1 MSQLCKKISITLV
14 VFENRVET
22 NANMKINFH
31 VWTFTEQV
39 HKQRKKA
46 SSDFSLSWQKNTK
59 SPSCPQ
65 VKQFFSETSVLMCS
79 RVILHHHAWSLVSDD
94 LFWSLKAVLL
104 KEAKRL
110 YFFVTMEFF
119 VSITFATEL
128 VHRSK
133 KNEASTH
140 CCFEKQTLKWQWRE
154 DKIICGKANSY
165 FRRLS
170 GPFRKNEEISKVV
183 YFFSFGLK
191 LKMKLV
197 ETVSVTIG
205 VKFRQTSYA
214 SKTN

>member
-1 MSQLCKKISITLV
+1 MDVHWTSTQATKEIQFRFFLELTKKIPSLHLAHKWNSFFLKHQFWCVHEWSCTSRMIFGKRWPFLV
-14 VFENRVET
+14 TRSSTFEGSQKALLFCHNGIFRVYHICNGT
-22 NANMKINFH
+22 
-31 VWTFTEQV
+31 
-39 HKQRKKA
+39 
-46 SSDFSLSWQKNTK
+46 
-59 SPSCPQ
+59 CPQ
-65 VKQFFSETSVLMCS
+65 
-79 RVILHHHAWSLVSDD
+79 
-94 LFWSLKAVLL
+94 
-104 KEAKRL
+104 EAK
-110 YFFVTMEFF
+110 
-119 VSITFATEL
+119 
-128 VHRSK
+128 K
-133 KNEASTH
+133 KLRRQLIVA
-140 CCFEKQTLKWQWRE
+140 FEKQTLKWQWKE

>member
-1 MSQLCKKISITLV
+1 
-14 VFENRVET
+14 
-22 NANMKINFH
+22 MKINFH

-46 SSDFSLSWQKNTK
+46 SSDFSLSWQKKNTK

-79 RVILHHHAWSLVSDD
+79 ETSVSHMVFGKRGPFLVTTS
-94 LFWSLKAVLL
+94 S
-104 KEAKRL
+104 
-110 YFFVTMEFF
+110 
-119 VSITFATEL
+119 TFEG
-128 VHRSK
+128 SK
-133 KNEASTH
+133 KALLFCHNRIFRVYHICNETCPHKQKKMRRQLNVA
-140 CCFEKQTLKWQWRE
+140 FEKQTLKWQWKE

-170 GPFRKNEEISKVV
+170 GRFRKNEEISKVV

>member
-1 MSQLCKKISITLV
+1 MDVHWTSTQATKKSQFRFFLELTK
-14 VFENRVET
+14 
-22 NANMKINFH
+22 
-31 VWTFTEQV
+31 
-39 HKQRKKA
+39 
-46 SSDFSLSWQKNTK
+46 KNTN

-79 RVILHHHAWSLVSDD
+79 ETSVSHKRGPFLV
-94 LFWSLKAVLL
+94 
-104 KEAKRL
+104 
-110 YFFVTMEFF
+110 
-119 VSITFATEL
+119 TFEG
-128 VHRSK
+128 SK
-133 KNEASTH
+133 KALLFCHNRIFRVYHICNETCPQKKKKMRRQLIVA
-140 CCFEKQTLKWQWRE
+140 FEKQTLKLQWKE
-154 DKIICGKANSY
+154 DKIIRGKANSY

-170 GPFRKNEEISKVV
+170 GRFRKNEEISKVV

>member
-1 MSQLCKKISITLV
+1 MFGRSLNMYTSNERKPVQIFPWVDKKKYQVSIFPTS
-14 VFENRVET
+14 ET
-22 NANMKINFH
+22 
-31 VWTFTEQV
+31 V
-39 HKQRKKA
+39 
-46 SSDFSLSWQKNTK
+46 
-59 SPSCPQ
+59 
-65 VKQFFSETSVLMCS
+65 FSETSVLMCS

-94 LFWSLKAVLL
+94 LFWSLKALLL

-110 YFFVTMEFF
+110 YFFCHNGIFSCLSRLQRNSSTGG
-119 VSITFATEL
+119 
-128 VHRSK
+128 K
-133 KNEASTH
+133 KKLKCQLIVA
-140 CCFEKQTLKWQWRE
+140 FEKQTLKWQWKE
-154 DKIICGKANSY
+154 DKIIYGKANSY

>member
-1 MSQLCKKISITLV
+1 MFGRSLNKYTSNERKPVQIFPWVDKK
-14 VFENRVET
+14 N
-22 NANMKINFH
+22 
-31 VWTFTEQV
+31 
-39 HKQRKKA
+39 
-46 SSDFSLSWQKNTK
+46 K

-79 RVILHHHAWSLVSDD
+79 ETSVSHKRGPFLVTTS
-94 LFWSLKAVLL
+94 S
-104 KEAKRL
+104 
-110 YFFVTMEFF
+110 
-119 VSITFATEL
+119 TFEG
-128 VHRSK
+128 SK
-133 KNEASTH
+133 KALLFCHIGIFRVYHICNGTCPQKQKKMRRQLIVA
-140 CCFEKQTLKWQWRE
+140 FEKQTLKWQWKE

-170 GPFRKNEEISKVV
+170 GRFRKNEEISKVV

>member
-1 MSQLCKKISITLV
+1 
-14 VFENRVET
+14 
-22 NANMKINFH
+22 MKINFH

-46 SSDFSLSWQKNTK
+46 SSDFSLSWQKKYQVSILPTSETVFFWSISFDAFTSDLAPSRMIFGKRWPFLVTK
-59 SPSCPQ
+59 SIP
-65 VKQFFSETSVLMCS
+65 FEG
-79 RVILHHHAWSLVSDD
+79 
-94 LFWSLKAVLL
+94 
-104 KEAKRL
+104 
-110 YFFVTMEFF
+110 
-119 VSITFATEL
+119 
-128 VHRSK
+128 SK
-133 KNEASTH
+133 KALLFCHNGIFRFYHIYNGTCPKKKLKRQLIVA
-140 CCFEKQTLKWQWRE
+140 FEKQTLKWQWKE

>member
-1 MSQLCKKISITLV
+1 MFGRSLNKYTSNERKPVQIFPWVDKKIPSLHLAHKWNS
-14 VFENRVET
+14 FFL
-22 NANMKINFH
+22 KHQF
-31 VWTFTEQV
+31 WCV
-39 HKQRKKA
+39 H
-46 SSDFSLSWQKNTK
+46 
-59 SPSCPQ
+59 
-65 VKQFFSETSVLMCS
+65 E
-79 RVILHHHAWSLVSDD
+79 WSLVSDD
-94 LFWSLKAVLL
+94 LFWSLKAFLL

-119 VSITFATEL
+119 VSITDLQRNSST
-128 VHRSK
+128 RSK
-133 KNEASTH
+133 KKKLRRQLIVA
-140 CCFEKQTLKWQWRE
+140 FEKQTLKWQWKE

>member
-1 MSQLCKKISITLV
+1 MFGRSLNKYTSN
-14 VFENRVET
+14 E
-22 NANMKINFH
+22 
-31 VWTFTEQV
+31 
-39 HKQRKKA
+39 RKPVQIFPWVDK
-46 SSDFSLSWQKNTK
+46 KNTK

-65 VKQFFSETSVLMCS
+65 VKQFFSEASVLMCS

-128 VHRSK
+128 VHK
-133 KNEASTH
+133 KQKKIEAPTH
-140 CCFEKQTLKWQWRE
+140 CCFWKTKFLKWQRKE
-154 DKIICGKANSY
+154 DKLICGKANSY

-197 ETVSVTIG
+197 ETVSVSIG

>member
-1 MSQLCKKISITLV
+1 MSQLCKKISITSV

-39 HKQRKKA
+39 HKQRKK
-46 SSDFSLSWQKNTK
+46 SQFRFFLELTKKNTK

-65 VKQFFSETSVLMCS
+65 VKQFFSEASVLMCS
-79 RVILHHHAWSLVSDD
+79 RVIFGKWWPFLVTKSIPFEGSKKAL
-94 LFWSLKAVLL
+94 LFCYNGIFRVNHW
-104 KEAKRL
+104 
-110 YFFVTMEFF
+110 
-119 VSITFATEL
+119 FATEL
-128 VHRSK
+128 VHK
-133 KNEASTH
+133 KQKKKLRRQLIVA
-140 CCFEKQTLKWQWRE
+140 FEKQTLKWQWKE
-154 DKIICGKANSY
+154 DKIICGKAKSY

-170 GPFRKNEEISKVV
+170 GPFRKNEEIFKVV
-183 YFFSFGLK
+183 SFFSFGLK

-197 ETVSVTIG
+197 ETVSVSIG